1 MSSHFGTLVLFAA
14 MVSTVFAVLL
24 RDAPREQMQL
34 GLRMFAS
41 FVGAA
46 LVIGWLMYPFP
57 I

>member
-24 RDAPREQMQL
+24 RDAPREQLHL
-34 GLRMFAS
+34 GLRMFAA